1 MSRERKGRS
10 TGRSRAAQRAV
21 VRVLT
26 TRTST
31 FAAVLVIGPAVAG
44 GVIAVLI
51 LAALIYCL
59 HKRGRSETIL
69 ASNSGLKS

>member
-1 MSRERKGRS
+1 MLQDGGV
-10 TGRSRAAQRAV
+10 TQA
-21 VRVLT
+21 LT
-26 TRTST
+26 ADEQSGG
-31 FAAVLVIGPAVAG
+31 LVIGPAVAG